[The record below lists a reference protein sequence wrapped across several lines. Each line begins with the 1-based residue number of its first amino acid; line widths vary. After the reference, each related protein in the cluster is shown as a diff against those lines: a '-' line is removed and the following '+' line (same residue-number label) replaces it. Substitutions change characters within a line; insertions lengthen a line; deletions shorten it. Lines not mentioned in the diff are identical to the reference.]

1 MIWLGIDTANS
12 PLSVAI
18 VKDGQTLAEI
28 TQNIKLT
35 HSVGAMPA
43 VEEIFERVKLKPAQ
57 IDAIAV
63 SEGPGSYTGVRIGVS
78 IAKTLAWTLKKP
90 LVGISSLKALAANV
104 SMYNGLI
111 CPIVDARRQNVYT
124 ALYEGTNLEEVME
137 DTHEHIDELLIK
149 LKMFDRPV
157 LFVGS
162 DVEMYKE
169 HIEER
174 IGALAI
180 YAPISQSL
188 PRASE
193 VIRIAAQAELP
204 SPEDVHNFTPQYRRI
219 AEAEANWIKEQK
231 ENGKN
236 DSIS

>member
-1 MIWLGIDTANS
+1 MIWLGIDTANA

-18 VKDGQTLAEI
+18 VKDGQVLAEV

-43 VEEIFERVKLKPAQ
+43 IEELFGRVNLKPAD

-78 IAKTLAWTLKKP
+78 IAKTLAWSLKKP
-90 LVGISSLKALAANV
+90 LVGVSSLRALAANV
-104 SMYNGLI
+104 SVFNGLI
-111 CPIVDARRQNVYT
+111 CPLVDARRQNVYT
-124 ALYEGTNLEEVME
+124 ALYEGAGLEEVME

-174 IGALAI
+174 LGHLAL
-180 YAPISQSL
+180 YAPTSQAL

-193 VIRIAAQAELP
+193 VIRLAVKLPLP
-204 SPEDVHNFTPQYRRI
+204 SVDEVHNFTPQYRRI

-231 ENGKN
+231 EKGN
-236 DSIS
+236 D